1 VLSVHAAAGPTG
13 TQFGAD
19 TIVGMD
25 LPCLDCGPR
34 INVSLLRTMKRPPA
48 NDRFLR
54 ACRGERV
61 DATPVWFMRQAGR
74 YMAEYRAVRAHH
86 SLLEICRRP
95 DLAAEVTLQPVERLG
110 VDAAILFADI
120 LLLLEP
126 LDVGLEFVGGDGPSL
141 RRPIVNALDVDRLR
155 DFDVETDLGY
165 VAESVRAVVDRLNGR
180 VPLIGFAG
188 GPFTVAS
195 YLVEGGHSQTFAG
208 TKRLMYGDPE
218 AWHRLLS
225 RLARLT
231 ADYLRMQIEA
241 GVDAVQLFDSWAGA
255 LSPADYRRYVA
266 PHARA
271 ILEPLGKTG
280 APVIHFGTQTAAI
293 LADMRHAG
301 GTVIG
306 VDWRIDL
313 DEAWNRVGHDVAVQ
327 GNLDPAKLLAPWP
340 VVSESAREILA
351 GVAGRRGHVFN
362 LGHGILPETP
372 VETVASLVSFVHE
385 ESCRI
390 AARARVLD

>member
-1 VLSVHAAAGPTG
+1 VS
-13 TQFGAD
+13 GAD
-19 TIVGMD
+19 TIGGMD
-25 LPCLDCGPR
+25 LH
-34 INVSLLRTMKRPPA
+34 VSIAGQESTCHYSATMKRPLA

-86 SLLEICRRP
+86 SLLDICRRP
-95 DLAAEVTLQPVERLG
+95 DLAAEVALQPVDRLN

-126 LDVGLEFVGGDGPSL
+126 LDVGLEFIGGDGPSL
-141 RRPIVNALDVDRLR
+141 RRPVVTAADVDRLR
-155 DFDVETDLGY
+155 DFDVETELGY
-165 VAESVRAVVDRLNGR
+165 VANSVRAVVDRLNGR

-195 YLVEGGHSQTFAG
+195 YLVEGGHSQTFLG
-208 TKRLMYGDPE
+208 TKRLMYEEPD
-218 AWHRLLS
+218 AWHRLLAK
-225 RLARLT
+225 LARLT
-231 ADYLRMQIEA
+231 LDYLRMQVRA
-241 GVDAVQLFDSWAGA
+241 GADAVQLFDSWIGA

-271 ILEPLGKTG
+271 VLEPLGELSV
-280 APVIHFGTQTAAI
+280 PVIHFGTQTAAI
-293 LADMRHAG
+293 LSDMRCAG

-313 DEAWNRVGHDVAVQ
+313 AEAWSRVGADVAVQ
-327 GNLDPAKLLAPWP
+327 GNLDPVKLLAPWP
-340 VVSESAREILA
+340 VVADSAGEILA
-351 GVAGRRGHVFN
+351 AVAGRRGHVFN

-385 ESCRI
+385 ESSRL
-390 AARARVLD
+390 AAAQADRVD

>member
-1 VLSVHAAAGPTG
+1 VPTDTLS
-13 TQFGAD
+13 GAD
-19 TIVGMD
+19 AIGGMD
-25 LPCLDCGPR
+25 LH
-34 INVSLLRTMKRPPA
+34 VSIAGQESTCHYSATMKRPLA

-95 DLAAEVTLQPVERLG
+95 DLAAEVALQPVDRLN

-126 LDVGLEFVGGDGPSL
+126 LDVGLEFIGGDGPSL
-141 RRPIVNALDVDRLR
+141 RRPVVSGADVDRLR
-155 DFDVETDLGY
+155 DFDVETELGY
-165 VAESVRAVVDRLNGR
+165 VASSVRAVVDRLSGR

-195 YLVEGGHSQTFAG
+195 YLVEGGHSPTFLG
-208 TKRLMYGDPE
+208 TKRLMYEEPD
-218 AWHRLLS
+218 AWHRLLAK
-225 RLARLT
+225 LARLT
-231 ADYLRMQIEA
+231 LDYLRMQVRA
-241 GVDAVQLFDSWAGA
+241 GADAVQLFDSWIGA

-271 ILEPLGKTG
+271 VLEPLGELG
-280 APVIHFGTQTAAI
+280 VPVIHFGTQTAAI
-293 LADMRHAG
+293 LPDMRCAG

-313 DEAWNRVGHDVAVQ
+313 AEAWSRVGDDVAVQ
-327 GNLDPAKLLAPWP
+327 GNLDPVKLLAPWP
-340 VVSESAREILA
+340 VVADSAREILTA
-351 GVAGRRGHVFN
+351 VAGRRGHVFN

-372 VETVASLVSFVHE
+372 VESVANLVSFVHE
-385 ESCRI
+385 ESSRL
-390 AARARVLD
+390 AAAQADRVD

>member
-1 VLSVHAAAGPTG
+1 
-13 TQFGAD
+13 
-19 TIVGMD
+19 
-25 LPCLDCGPR
+25 
-34 INVSLLRTMKRPPA
+34 MKRPLA

-95 DLAAEVTLQPVERLG
+95 DLAAEVALQPVDRLN

-126 LDVGLEFVGGDGPSL
+126 LDVGLEFIGGDGPSL
-141 RRPIVNALDVDRLR
+141 RRPVASGADVDRLR
-155 DFDVETDLGY
+155 DFDVETELGY
-165 VAESVRAVVDRLNGR
+165 VANSVRAVVDRLSGR

-195 YLVEGGHSQTFAG
+195 YLVEGGHSQTFLGA
-208 TKRLMYGDPE
+208 KRLMYEEPD
-218 AWHRLLS
+218 AWHRLLAK
-225 RLARLT
+225 LARLT
-231 ADYLRMQIEA
+231 LDYLRMQVRA
-241 GVDAVQLFDSWAGA
+241 GADAVQLFDSWIGA

-271 ILEPLGKTG
+271 VLEPLGELG
-280 APVIHFGTQTAAI
+280 VPVIHFGTQTAAI
-293 LADMRHAG
+293 LPDMRRAG

-313 DEAWNRVGHDVAVQ
+313 AEAWSRVGDDVAVQ
-327 GNLDPAKLLAPWP
+327 GNLDPVKLLAPWP
-340 VVSESAREILA
+340 VVADSAREILTA
-351 GVAGRRGHVFN
+351 VAGRRGHVFN
-362 LGHGILPETP
+362 LGHGILPQTP
-372 VETVASLVSFVHE
+372 VESVASLVSFVHD
-385 ESCRI
+385 ESSRL
-390 AARARVLD
+390 AAAPADRVD

>member
-1 VLSVHAAAGPTG
+1 
-13 TQFGAD
+13 
-19 TIVGMD
+19 
-25 LPCLDCGPR
+25 
-34 INVSLLRTMKRPPA
+34 MKRPLG

-95 DLAAEVTLQPVERLG
+95 DLAAEVTLQPVDRLG

-141 RRPIVNALDVDRLR
+141 RRPVVTAADVDRLR
-155 DFDVETDLGY
+155 DFDVKGDLGY
-165 VAESVRAVVDRLNGR
+165 VAESVRTVVDRLNGR

-195 YLVEGGHSQTFAG
+195 YLIEGGHSQTFLG
-208 TKRLMYGDPE
+208 TKRMMYGEPD

-241 GVDAVQLFDSWAGA
+241 GADAVQLFDSWVGA

-271 ILEPLGKTG
+271 VLDPLRELGV
-280 APVIHFGTQTAAI
+280 PVIHFGTQTAAI
-293 LADMRHAG
+293 LADMRRAG

-313 DEAWNRVGHDVAVQ
+313 GEAWSRVGYDVAVQ
-327 GNLDPAKLLAPWP
+327 GNLDPVKLLAPWS
-340 VVSESAREILA
+340 VVSESAREVLA
-351 GVAGRRGHVFN
+351 SAAGRPGHVFN
-362 LGHGILPETP
+362 VGHGILPETP

-385 ESCRI
+385 ESSRI
-390 AARARVLD
+390 APRADALD